1 MCDPGE
7 VGRDVNPNK
16 LKALYPLYLLSVHV
30 ENEQCVS
37 GFLEIRNQFL
47 GFRGVYVQVIV

>member
-7 VGRDVNPNK
+7 VGRDVNPNE

-30 ENEQCVS
+30 EGRDLCAFE
-37 GFLEIRNQFL
+37 FTEIHNQFL
-47 GFRGVYVQVIV
+47 GL